1 MSKMPELVSFWTKF
15 LKNMFQILALSKIT
29 ILRDFIIKGLNT
41 L

>member
-1 MSKMPELVSFWTKF
+1 MSKIPELASFWTKF

-29 ILRDFIIKGLNT
+29 ILRDFIFKGLNT